1 MSEALPLLDAVVL
14 MQRGHEYKYARCA
27 ALAGARVE
35 WVDDIAAALRARRP
49 AAILHPA
56 HLDDGRGAGSTTL
69 APLARAA
76 GVPVV
81 VDAAFQSFP
90 LSTLRALGAR
100 R

>member
-1 MSEALPLLDAVVL
+1 
-14 MQRGHEYKYARCA
+14 MQRGHEYKYARCV

-35 WVDDIAAALRARRP
+35 WVDDIASALDAAAP

-56 HLDDGRGAGSTTL
+56 HLDGAGAAGSRSSRRWR
-69 APLARAA
+69 ARA

-90 LSTLRALGAR
+90 LSALAR
-100 R
+100 WSTRR